1 MITTITTTTASLATL
16 SGGLLVVISVAALV
30 FLLIQKEI
38 VSSLGGDFVKR
49 LSQVLNVSLIP
60 FALVFVVSLIFKVLE
75 AW

>member
-49 LSQVLNVSLIP
+49 LSRVLNVSLVP